1 MSSYHQLLKIYLLLV
16 FILKVISK
24 LIEPEYNNGKVQD
37 PNLDKS
43 YLDKTGQNLYYF
55 SEGYDKTMYNIVL
68 NPNETLEVSF
78 EIYTDSETLIKALE
92 NGYKFSF
99 GSDFMIKNTN
109 GK

>member
-43 YLDKTGQNLYYF
+43 YLDKTGQ
-55 SEGYDKTMYNIVL
+55 
-68 NPNETLEVSF
+68 
-78 EIYTDSETLIKALE
+78 IYIIYPRDI
-92 NGYKFSF
+92 NY
-99 GSDFMIKNTN
+99 I
-109 GK
+109 